1 MVRIDAEFTPATV
14 PAEEM
19 YAGTEVDQN
28 VILGKQAWHTS

>member
-1 MVRIDAEFTPATV
+1 MVRIDAEFIPATV

-28 VILGKQAWHTS
+28 VISGKQGSHTP